1 MIYTS
6 KVNTVVN
13 GESFKLPDGVT
24 MNKYTVT
31 FANGH
36 NPNVYS
42 PKELTFNE
50 GDEVEYDL
58 DQNKNKAK
66 ILKTKIGQIPDNSAV
81 KPTAS
86 KNNYSN
92 PKDDVQRYII
102 RQSSLNRATD
112 LFAGKEINTTEIIN
126 LARTFENY
134 VFNG

>member
-1 MIYTS
+1 MKYTS
-6 KVNTVVN
+6 KVNTVVK
-13 GESFKLPDGVT
+13 GESFRLPDGVT

-42 PKELTFNE
+42 PKELTFSE

-66 ILKTKIGQIPDNSAV
+66 ILGKKSSVA
-81 KPTAS
+81 PTAPAT
-86 KNNYSN
+86 KGNYSN

-112 LFAGKEINTTEIIN
+112 LYAGKEINTTEIIN

>member
-1 MIYTS
+1 MKYTS
-6 KVNTVVN
+6 KVNTIVK

-36 NPNVYS
+36 NPNVFS
-42 PKELTFNE
+42 PKELTFKE

-66 ILKTKIGQIPDNSAV
+66 IL
-81 KPTAS
+81 S
-86 KNNYSN
+86 KKQESPKSNYSN
-92 PKDDVQRYII
+92 PKDDVQKYII

-112 LFAGKEINTTEIIN
+112 LYAGKEINTTEIIN

-134 VFNG
+134 VYNG

>member
-6 KVNTVVN
+6 KVKTVVK

-42 PKELTFNE
+42 PKELTFSE

-66 ILKTKIGQIPDNSAV
+66 ILGKKSSVA
-81 KPTAS
+81 TAP

-92 PKDDVQRYII
+92 PKDDVQKYII

-112 LFAGKEINTTEIIN
+112 LYAGKEINTTEIIN

>member
-1 MIYTS
+1 MKYTS
-6 KVNTVVN
+6 KVNTVVK
-13 GESFKLPDGVT
+13 GESFRLPDGVT

-66 ILKTKIGQIPDNSAV
+66 ILGKKSSVT
-81 KPTAS
+81 PTA
-86 KNNYSN
+86 KNYSN

-112 LFAGKEINTTEIIN
+112 LYAGKEINTNEIIN

>member
-1 MIYTS
+1 MKYTS
-6 KVNTVVN
+6 KVNTVVK

-42 PKELTFNE
+42 PKELTFSE

-66 ILKTKIGQIPDNSAV
+66 ILMKSSAA
-81 KPTAS
+81 PTTAPAP

-92 PKDDVQRYII
+92 PKDDVQKYII

-112 LFAGKEINTTEIIN
+112 LYAGKEINTTEIIN

>member
-6 KVNTVVN
+6 KVKTVVK
-13 GESFKLPDGVT
+13 GESFRLPDGVT

-42 PKELTFNE
+42 PKELTFSE

-66 ILKTKIGQIPDNSAV
+66 ILGKKSSVAPAT
-81 KPTAS
+81 

-92 PKDDVQRYII
+92 PKDDVQKYII

-112 LFAGKEINTTEIIN
+112 LYAGKEINTTEIIN

>member
-1 MIYTS
+1 MKYTS
-6 KVNTVVN
+6 KVNTIVK

-36 NPNVYS
+36 NPNVFS
-42 PKELTFNE
+42 PKELTFKE

-66 ILKTKIGQIPDNSAV
+66 IL
-81 KPTAS
+81 S
-86 KNNYSN
+86 KKQETPKANYSN
-92 PKDDVQRYII
+92 PKDDVQKYII

-112 LFAGKEINTTEIIN
+112 LYAGKEINTTEIIN

-134 VFNG
+134 VYNG

>member
-1 MIYTS
+1 MKYTS
-6 KVNTVVN
+6 KVNTVVK
-13 GESFKLPDGVT
+13 GESFRLPDGVT

-66 ILKTKIGQIPDNSAV
+66 ILGKKSSVA
-81 KPTAS
+81 PTAPA
-86 KNNYSN
+86 KNYSN

-112 LFAGKEINTTEIIN
+112 LYAGKEINTNEIIN

>member
-6 KVNTVVN
+6 KVKTVVK
-13 GESFKLPDGVT
+13 GESFRLPDGVT

-42 PKELTFNE
+42 PKELTFSE

-66 ILKTKIGQIPDNSAV
+66 ILGKKSSVA
-81 KPTAS
+81 PTEPAPKGS
-86 KNNYSN
+86 YFN
-92 PKDDVQRYII
+92 PKDDVQKYII

-112 LFAGKEINTTEIIN
+112 LYAGKEINTTEIIN

>member
-1 MIYTS
+1 MKYTS
-6 KVNTVVN
+6 KVNTVVK
-13 GESFKLPDGVT
+13 GESFRLPDGVT

-42 PKELTFNE
+42 PKELMFNE

-66 ILKTKIGQIPDNSAV
+66 ILKTKIGQIPENGGV

>member
-6 KVNTVVN
+6 KVNTVVK

-42 PKELTFNE
+42 PKELTFSE
-50 GDEVEYDL
+50 GDEVEVQYDL

-66 ILKTKIGQIPDNSAV
+66 ILGIKSSVA
-81 KPTAS
+81 PTAPPAP

-92 PKDDVQRYII
+92 PIDDEQRYII

-112 LFAGKEINTTEIIN
+112 LYAGKEINTTEIIN

>member
-6 KVNTVVN
+6 KVKTVVK
-13 GESFKLPDGVT
+13 GESFRLPDGVT

-42 PKELTFNE
+42 PKELTFSE

-66 ILKTKIGQIPDNSAV
+66 ILMKSSVPPA
-81 KPTAS
+81 P

-92 PKDDVQRYII
+92 PKDDVQKYII

-112 LFAGKEINTTEIIN
+112 LYAGKEINTTEIIN

>member
-6 KVNTVVN
+6 KVNTVVK

-24 MNKYTVT
+24 MNRYTVT

-42 PKELTFNE
+42 PKELTFSE

-66 ILKTKIGQIPDNSAV
+66 ILGNKSSVTTPATKG
-81 KPTAS
+81 
-86 KNNYSN
+86 NYSN

-112 LFAGKEINTTEIIN
+112 LYAGKEINTTEIIN

>member
-1 MIYTS
+1 MKYTS
-6 KVNTVVN
+6 KVNTVVK
-13 GESFKLPDGVT
+13 GESFRLPDGVT

-31 FANGH
+31 FANRH

-42 PKELTFNE
+42 PKELTFSE

-66 ILKTKIGQIPDNSAV
+66 ILGKKSSVT
-81 KPTAS
+81 PTA
-86 KNNYSN
+86 KNYSN

-112 LFAGKEINTTEIIN
+112 LYAGKEINTNEIIN

>member
-6 KVNTVVN
+6 KVKTVVK
-13 GESFKLPDGVT
+13 GESFRLPDGVT

-42 PKELTFNE
+42 PKELTFSE

-66 ILKTKIGQIPDNSAV
+66 ILMKSSVAPA
-81 KPTAS
+81 P

-92 PKDDVQRYII
+92 PKDDVQKYII

-112 LFAGKEINTTEIIN
+112 LYAGKEINTTEIIN

-134 VFNG
+134 VYNG

>member
-6 KVNTVVN
+6 KVNTVVK

-42 PKELTFNE
+42 PKELTFSE

-66 ILKTKIGQIPDNSAV
+66 ILGKKSSVAPAPKG
-81 KPTAS
+81 
-86 KNNYSN
+86 NYSN
-92 PKDDVQRYII
+92 PKDDVQKYII

-112 LFAGKEINTTEIIN
+112 LYAGKEINTNEIIN

>member
-1 MIYTS
+1 MIYKS
-6 KVNTVVN
+6 KVNTVVK
-13 GESFKLPDGVT
+13 GESFRLPDGVT

-42 PKELTFNE
+42 PKELTFSE

-66 ILKTKIGQIPDNSAV
+66 ILSKIPDF
-81 KPTAS
+81 KFTPPPPP
-86 KNNYSN
+86 KNYSN
-92 PKDDVQRYII
+92 PKDDVQKYII

-112 LFAGKEINTTEIIN
+112 LYAGKEINTTEIIN